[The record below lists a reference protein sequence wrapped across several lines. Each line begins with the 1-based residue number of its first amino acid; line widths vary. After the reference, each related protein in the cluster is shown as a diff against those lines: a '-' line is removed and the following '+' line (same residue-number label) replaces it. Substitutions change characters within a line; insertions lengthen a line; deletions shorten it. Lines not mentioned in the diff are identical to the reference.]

1 MTAALFGP
9 DDRDEAGE
17 QPAADNPPTT
27 KEGWRAFVDEEAT
40 PPALLSAE
48 ELAGLDAAQRAA
60 YDEARI
66 DYHAGLPLVNT
77 PVIRQV
83 ITTSRLL
90 IQLNRH
96 QVSAR
101 RGAVISGA
109 SGTGKTTA
117 LSQLGRAHELAA
129 RKRHPG
135 DRHRLPVVYITVPP
149 AATPRM
155 VAVEFARFFG
165 LPAPRT
171 ANLTDVTNAV
181 CATAARTSEIH
192 NISLAT
198 RAGAEVSDTLKYFA
212 ERLPATF
219 VYAGLDVDETGLFA
233 GTRGRQ
239 IAGRFTLI
247 PARPFDYGT
256 AEQKGTWRSL
266 IAAMEA
272 SLRLHNHQAGTLTG
286 LGKYLFGR
294 TGGMIGSL
302 SQLVRGAAILAI
314 EGGSEQITQD
324 LLDLVPVDHAAQR
337 SSTRRPARRART

>member
-1 MTAALFGP
+1 
-9 DDRDEAGE
+9 
-17 QPAADNPPTT
+17 
-27 KEGWRAFVDEEAT
+27 
-40 PPALLSAE
+40 
-48 ELAGLDAAQRAA
+48 
-60 YDEARI
+60 
-66 DYHAGLPLVNT
+66 
-77 PVIRQV
+77 
-83 ITTSRLL
+83 
-90 IQLNRH
+90 
-96 QVSAR
+96 
-101 RGAVISGA
+101 
-109 SGTGKTTA
+109 
-117 LSQLGRAHELAA
+117 
-129 RKRHPG
+129 
-135 DRHRLPVVYITVPP
+135 
-149 AATPRM
+149 M

-181 CATAARTSEIH
+181 CATAARTSVDLVLVDEIH

-256 AEQKGTWRSL
+256 KGQKETWRSL

-314 EGGSEQITQD
+314 
-324 LLDLVPVDHAAQR
+324 
-337 SSTRRPARRART
+337 